1 VSNRRHRIGLSMLR
15 TQGTRNHAS
24 FILTIPAAIGLPAH
38 LLGTAFSCE
47 LTQEGILF
55 RPAIDGR
62 LPAPELPA
70 WAKNGST
77 VLDPRD

>member
-1 VSNRRHRIGLSMLR
+1 MLR
-15 TQGTRNHAS
+15 TQRTRNHAA
-24 FILTIPAAIGLPAH
+24 FIPTIPAAIGLPAH

-70 WAKNGST
+70 WAKNGK
-77 VLDPRD
+77 